1 MAIANPMTPLE
12 HYKLY
17 MPIARSLQIGELH
30 LCSQTGKLQRL
41 HPKSGSY
48 APSQIQELC
57 TPNWS
62 SLETGQR
69 ALNFFDLLK

>member
-1 MAIANPMTPLE
+1 MQPDWKASTFAP
-12 HYKLY
+12 
-17 MPIARSLQIGELH
+17 QIGD
-30 LCSQTGKLQRL
+30 K
-41 HPKSGSY
+41 GSY